1 MTKCIVL
8 GETEMEEQKKKPI
21 EFIKR
26 LDTVIS
32 TGDDKRIF
40 DTTDTPRHFKYIEL
54 VCPRRAKYQDQEYD
68 IMFAYNDSSER
79 GRGVL
84 FLGNWNDGVA
94 E

>member
-8 GETEMEEQKKKPI
+8 GETKMEEQKKPI

-26 LDTVIS
+26 LDAVIS
-32 TGDDKRIF
+32 NGDDKRIY
-40 DTTDTPRHFKYIEL
+40 DTTNTPLHFKYIEL
-54 VCPRRAKYQDQEYD
+54 VCPRRANYQGYD
-68 IMFAYNDSSER
+68 IMFAYDDSSER
-79 GRGVL
+79 GKGVV

>member
-8 GETEMEEQKKKPI
+8 GEPKKEQKKKPI

-26 LDTVIS
+26 LDAAIS
-32 TGDDKRIF
+32 NGDDKRIY
-40 DTTDTPRHFKYIEL
+40 DTTNTPRHFNYIEL
-54 VCPRRAKYQDQEYD
+54 VCPRRENYQEYD
-68 IMFAYNDSSER
+68 IMFAYDDSSER
-79 GRGVL
+79 GPGVL

>member
-8 GETEMEEQKKKPI
+8 GETVKEQKKKPI

-26 LDTVIS
+26 LDAAILN
-32 TGDDKRIF
+32 GDDKRID
-40 DTTDTPRHFKYIEL
+40 DTANTPLHFKYIEL
-54 VCPRRAKYQDQEYD
+54 VCPRRVNYQEYD
-68 IMFAYNDSSER
+68 IMFAYDDSSER
-79 GRGVL
+79 ERGVL

>member
-8 GETEMEEQKKKPI
+8 GETKMEEQKKKPI

-26 LDTVIS
+26 LGAAIS
-32 TGDDKRIF
+32 TGDDKRIY
-40 DTTDTPRHFKYIEL
+40 DTTNTPRHFNYIEL
-54 VCPRRAKYQDQEYD
+54 VCPRRENYQEYD
-68 IMFAYNDSSER
+68 IMFAYDDSSER

>member
-8 GETEMEEQKKKPI
+8 GETKMEEQKKKPI

-26 LDTVIS
+26 LDAVIS
-32 TGDDKRIF
+32 NSDDKRIY
-40 DTTDTPRHFKYIEL
+40 DTTNTPLHFKYIEL
-54 VCPRRAKYQDQEYD
+54 VCPRRENYQEYD
-68 IMFAYNDSSER
+68 IMFAYDDSSER
-79 GRGVL
+79 GKGVL